1 MSEGFNNNGHY
12 ADAIALHRSSE
23 KDSRQYPA
31 LESLKLGRAGLLI
44 SVILGY
50 YFDCSIYHRKSANHL
65 VTR

>member
-31 LESLKLGRAGLLI
+31 LESLKLGRATYIRNFG
-44 SVILGY
+44 IL
-50 YFDCSIYHRKSANHL
+50 F
-65 VTR
+65 